1 MSDPKTYYFE
11 LPEAGRPGLHSLDQ
25 YWYPEV
31 QSTWEYAT
39 SSRIFDSIFGVKAIA
54 IHATAGSSSW
64 GAMSVMKG
72 GNASWHWLVP
82 DENEKAHGKFAWACA
97 PEARA
102 AWHIRN
108 AVSHPYINGGQNKI
122 NHWSLGV
129 EVVNRQVE
137 GDSFSD
143 WQVDMTAKIVRYAW
157 AKYPNLK
164 YVFSHALVDPHRRSD
179 PGRNFDWASFK
190 SRVISGPRETES
202 FAMTSGFEDVESV
215 KTLQAVK
222 QNSLCGE
229 DPLFDSSVSQERA
242 ILTQD
247 SDIDWDMSL
256 ILAEASQAVYSDEDT
271 VKAWAKEKF
280 NTQQV
285 EFFDRKDT
293 QFFIAENEKNT
304 FIVFRGTKGFD
315 DWIANL
321 KINRTKKPYGKIH
334 KGFFK
339 AFSVVQSEV
348 FAALTRARVFNREVY
363 IGGHSLGGALAA
375 IAAAHSHYEIGS
387 TPIKGIYTFGMPRS
401 FSRSAVNFIN
411 STFGSNF
418 VRFVNDDD
426 IVPKIP
432 PFSRH
437 AGKLVKFNKRGEIK
451 KIEAPKITRNESVIV
466 DDSMS
471 EDEFKNLQKRH
482 AKRSQNRA
490 VQEFASASDHMI
502 ARYIDIIRTFA
513 EK

>member
-11 LPEAGRPGLHSLDQ
+11 LPETGRPELHSLDQ

-31 QSTWEYAT
+31 QSTWDNAT
-39 SSRIFDSIFGVKAIA
+39 SRRIFDPIFGVKAIA

-108 AVSHPYINGGQNKI
+108 SVSHPFINEGQNKI

-129 EVVNRQVE
+129 EVVNRQIE

-164 YVFSHALVDPHRRSD
+164 YVFSHALVDPNRRSD
-179 PGRNFDWASFK
+179 PGKNFDWASFK
-190 SRVISGPRETES
+190 SRTISGPRETES
-202 FAMTSGFEDVESV
+202 FAMQSGFEDVESV
-215 KTLQAVK
+215 KSLKAIK

-229 DPLFDSSVSQERA
+229 DPLTDLVNEQEKVSITSE
-242 ILTQD
+242 T
-247 SDIDWDMSL
+247 DIDWNISL
-256 ILAEASQAVYSDEDT
+256 ILAEASQAVYGDEDYIKT
-271 VKAWAKEKF
+271 WAKEKF
-280 NTQQV
+280 NTNQV

-293 QFFIAENEKNT
+293 QFFIAENDQNT
-304 FIVFRGTKGFD
+304 FIVFRGSKGFD
-315 DWIANL
+315 DWISNL
-321 KINRTKKPYGKIH
+321 KINKTKKPYGKIH
-334 KGFFK
+334 SGFFK
-339 AFSVVQSEV
+339 AFSIVQSEV
-348 FAALTRARVFNREVY
+348 FAALTRARVFNRDVY
-363 IGGHSLGGALAA
+363 LGGHSLGGALAV
-375 IAAAHSHYEIGS
+375 IAAAHSHYEIGF
-387 TPIKGIYTFGMPRS
+387 TPIKGIYTYGMPRA
-401 FSRSAVNFIN
+401 FNRSAVNFIN
-411 STFGSNF
+411 TRFGSNF

-437 AGKLVKFNKRGEIK
+437 AGKRVKFNKKGEIK
-451 KIEAPKITRNESVIV
+451 NIKNPVITQKETFIMDDGLSES
-466 DDSMS
+466 
-471 EDEFKNLQKRH
+471 EFENLKKSY
-482 AKRSQNRA
+482 AKRSKRGE
-490 VQEFASASDHMI
+490 VQEFVSASDHMI
-502 ARYIDIIRTFA
+502 NRYIDIIRKFS
-513 EK
+513 EE